1 MRPYESSGL
10 KYTVQSSPQPEF
22 DMVRRL
28 ILLMLF
34 VATASANA
42 QTPQPPGPP
51 GPPVVVASGVATVK
65 RAPDQA
71 FVTLSTESR
80 APKPTEAQRLNA
92 QAMTQV
98 QDAVKKAGIAADAV
112 RTLSVNLRE
121 DVDWVNGKRTS
132 RGYVVSNAIEVRV
145 DKLED
150 LGGLLDAAVTAGATN
165 VSGIRF
171 DLKDRSAAEREA
183 VRLAVAD
190 ARGRADAAAD
200 GAGARVVKVL
210 RIEETSDRNV
220 PPPVPMMRMA
230 EARVAA
236 APETPVVAGEIEIR
250 AMVTLTAAIEG
261 R

>member
-1 MRPYESSGL
+1 M
-10 KYTVQSSPQPEF
+10 
-22 DMVRRL
+22 
-28 ILLMLF
+28 LLLG
-34 VATASANA
+34 AASAHA
-42 QTPQPPGPP
+42 QAPQPPGPP

-71 FVTLSTESR
+71 FVTFATESR
-80 APKPTEAQRLNA
+80 AVRPAEAQKLNA

-98 QDAVKKAGIAADAV
+98 QDAVKKAGIVGDAV
-112 RTLSVNLRE
+112 RTLSFNLRE

-150 LGGLLDAAVTAGATN
+150 LGRLLDAAVGAGATN
-165 VSGIRF
+165 VSNIRF
-171 DLKDRSAAEREA
+171 ELKDRSGAEREA

-190 ARGRADAAAD
+190 ARARADAAAD
-200 GAGARVVKVL
+200 GAGSKVVGVV

-220 PPPVPMMRMA
+220 PPPVPMMRM
-230 EARVAA
+230 EARMAA

-250 AMVTLTAAIEG
+250 ATVTLTAAIEA

>member
-1 MRPYESSGL
+1 
-10 KYTVQSSPQPEF
+10 
-22 DMVRRL
+22 MVHRFVP
-28 ILLMLF
+28 LMLLI
-34 VATASANA
+34 VTTSAAA
-42 QTPQPPGPP
+42 QTPPGPP

-71 FVTLSTESR
+71 FVTVTTESR
-80 APKPTEAQRLNA
+80 AARPAEAQKLNA

-98 QDAVKKAGIAADAV
+98 QDAVKKAGIPADAV
-112 RTLSVNLRE
+112 RTLSFNLRE

-132 RGYVVSNAIEVRV
+132 RGYVVANAIDIRV
-145 DKLED
+145 DKLDD
-150 LGGLLDAAVTAGATN
+150 LGKLLDSAVTAGATN

-171 DLKDRSAAEREA
+171 ELKDRSSAEREA

-190 ARGRADAAAD
+190 ARARADAAAE
-200 GAGARVVKVL
+200 GAGTKVTQVV
-210 RIEETSDRNV
+210 RIEETSDRNM

-230 EARVAA
+230 EARIAA

-250 AMVTLTAAIEG
+250 ATVTLTAAIEA

>member
-1 MRPYESSGL
+1 MIYRVIP
-10 KYTVQSSPQPEF
+10 
-22 DMVRRL
+22 
-28 ILLMLF
+28 LMLLAA
-34 VATASANA
+34 VAATPRATA
-42 QTPQPPGPP
+42 QPPQPPAPP

-71 FVTLSTESR
+71 FVTFTTESR
-80 APKPTEAQRLNA
+80 AARPAEAQKLNA

-98 QDAVKKAGIAADAV
+98 QEAVKRAGIPTDAL
-112 RTLSVNLRE
+112 RTLSFNLRE

-132 RGYVVSNAIEVRV
+132 RGYVVSNGIEVRV
-145 DKLED
+145 DKLD
-150 LGGLLDAAVTAGATN
+150 DVGRLLDAAVTAGATN
-165 VSGIRF
+165 VSNIRF
-171 DLKDRSAAEREA
+171 ELKDRSGAEREA

-190 ARGRADAAAD
+190 ARSRADAAAE
-200 GAGARVVKVL
+200 GGGTKVVNVV

-220 PPPVPMMRMA
+220 PPPMPMMRMA

-250 AMVTLTAAIEG
+250 ATVTLTAAIEA

>member
-1 MRPYESSGL
+1 
-10 KYTVQSSPQPEF
+10 
-22 DMVRRL
+22 MVRRFILL
-28 ILLMLF
+28 ILLL
-34 VATASANA
+34 APASANA
-42 QTPQPPGPP
+42 QAPQPPGPP

-71 FVTLSTESR
+71 FVTFTTESR
-80 APKPTEAQRLNA
+80 ASRPAEAQKLNA

-112 RTLSVNLRE
+112 RTLSFNLRE

-132 RGYVVSNAIEVRV
+132 RGYVVSNAIDVRV

-171 DLKDRSAAEREA
+171 DLKDRSGAEREA

-190 ARGRADAAAD
+190 ARARADAAAD
-200 GAGARVVKVL
+200 GAGTKVAKVV

-220 PPPVPMMRMA
+220 PPPMPMMRMA
-230 EARVAA
+230 EARIAA

-250 AMVTLTAAIEG
+250 AMVTLTAAIED

>member
-1 MRPYESSGL
+1 
-10 KYTVQSSPQPEF
+10 
-22 DMVRRL
+22 MVHRFVP
-28 ILLMLF
+28 LMLL
-34 VATASANA
+34 VAAATAHA

-71 FVTLSTESR
+71 FVTFTTESR
-80 APKPTEAQRLNA
+80 APKPVEAQKLNA

-98 QDAVKKAGIAADAV
+98 QDAVKRAGIPADAV
-112 RTLSVNLRE
+112 RTLSFNLRE

-145 DKLED
+145 DKLDD

-165 VSGIRF
+165 VSSIRF

-190 ARGRADAAAD
+190 ARARADAAAE
-200 GAGARVVKVL
+200 GAGTKVTNVV
-210 RIEETSDRNV
+210 RIEETSDRNM
-220 PPPVPMMRMA
+220 PPPMPMMRMA

-250 AMVTLTAAIEG
+250 ATVTLTAAIEG

>member
-1 MRPYESSGL
+1 
-10 KYTVQSSPQPEF
+10 
-22 DMVRRL
+22 MVNRF
-28 ILLMLF
+28 IPLMLL
-34 VATASANA
+34 VAAASASA

-51 GPPVVVASGVATVK
+51 GPPVVVASGIATVK
-65 RAPDQA
+65 RPPDQA
-71 FVTLSTESR
+71 FVTLTTESR
-80 APKPTEAQRLNA
+80 ATKPAEAQKLNA

-98 QDAVKKAGIAADAV
+98 QEAVKKAGIPADAV
-112 RTLSVNLRE
+112 RTLSFNLRE

-132 RGYVVSNAIEVRV
+132 RGYVVANAIEVRV
-145 DKLED
+145 DKLDD
-150 LGGLLDAAVTAGATN
+150 LGRLLDAAVTAGATN

-171 DLKDRSAAEREA
+171 DLKDRSGAEREA

-190 ARGRADAAAD
+190 ARARADAAAD
-200 GAGARVVKVL
+200 GAGAKVVKVV
-210 RIEETSDRNV
+210 RIEETSDRHV

-250 AMVTLTAAIEG
+250 STVTLTAAIEA